1 MNNIDKYSKQ
11 EYKNNWPGINVY
23 KKILFKPAKERLSD
37 PMGSLSILFEVVSF
51 TNREV
56 ELATL
61 SHMAYNLVTVYH
73 LKIY

>member
-23 KKILFKPAKERLSD
+23 KILFKHAKERLSD
-37 PMGSLSILFEVVSF
+37 PMGSLLILFEVVSF